1 MTSDFEDYLI
11 ERTDLEPAVIS
22 EIFKNNSDTNRI
34 AKILIDRYGI
44 KKEILGRIW
53 GDYLGFAYVEP
64 NNSIVKKVLIE
75 KLGED
80 FILENKV
87 LPLYKFGRAV
97 TVCASDPKNPY
108 LQDKIEKALGEI
120 VSLVFC
126 FPSDIEEYIAKN
138 RTK

>member
-97 TVCASDPKNPY
+97 TVCETETKNP
-108 LQDKIEKALGEI
+108 
-120 VSLVFC
+120 
-126 FPSDIEEYIAKN
+126 
-138 RTK
+138 